1 MRVEDVVMLRVID
14 IHAGYGRVE
23 VLKGINLEIN
33 EGEVV
38 CLLGANGAGK
48 STLLKVI
55 SGLITPYRGSITF
68 MGDEITR
75 KKPNHIVAV
84 GISHVPEGRQ
94 IFASLTVQQ
103 NLLLGA
109 YVHGRNKSELEP
121 LYQSMFE
128 LFPILKKRFS
138 GKAGSLSGG
147 EQQMLAMARG
157 LMSEPKLLL
166 LDEPSLG
173 LAPLVVNNILS
184 IVTGLRAR
192 GTPILLVEQNVGA
205 ALKIADRAYV
215 METGAIV
222 SQGRA
227 EDLLGDDEV
236 RKRYLGM

>member
-1 MRVEDVVMLRVID
+1 MMLRVAD
-14 IHAGYGRVE
+14 IHAAYGRVE
-23 VLKGINLEIN
+23 VLKGINLEIDQ
-33 EGEVV
+33 GEVV

-68 MGDEITR
+68 MGDEIAG
-75 KKPNHIVAV
+75 KKPNHIVGM

-109 YVHGRNKSELEP
+109 YVHRCRKSDLEV
-121 LYQSMFE
+121 LYHSVFE
-128 LFPILKKRFS
+128 LFPILKTRFF

-157 LMSEPKLLL
+157 LMSQPRLLL

-184 IVTGLRAR
+184 IVTDLRA
-192 GTPILLVEQNVGA
+192 GGIPILLVEQNVGA
-205 ALKIADRAYV
+205 ALRIADRAYV
-215 METGAIV
+215 METGIIT
-222 SQGRA
+222 SQGGA
-227 EDLLGDDEV
+227 ETLLGDDEV

>member
-1 MRVEDVVMLRVID
+1 MMLTVSD
-14 IHAGYGRVE
+14 IYAGYGRVE
-23 VLKGINLEIN
+23 VLKGITMEAK

-55 SGLITPYRGSITF
+55 SGLIRPGKGNISF
-68 MGDEITR
+68 LGQEISR
-75 KKPNHIVAV
+75 RKPNDIVRS

-94 IFASLTVQQ
+94 IFATLTVEQ

-109 YVHGRNKSELEP
+109 YVHGSKRSDMEK
-121 LYQSMFE
+121 LYSFVFD
-128 LFPILKKRFS
+128 LFPILKQRFT

-157 LMSEPKLLL
+157 LMSQPKLLL

-173 LAPLVVNNILS
+173 LAPLLVNNIFA
-184 IVTGLRAR
+184 IIKDLRAN
-192 GTPILLVEQNVGA
+192 GIPILLVEQNVTA
-205 ALKIADRAYV
+205 ALKIADRAYI
-215 METGAIV
+215 METGRIV
-222 SQGRA
+222 SHGKAA
-227 EDLLGDDEV
+227 EMLGDDEI